1 MKIRKAIIN
10 NQQEKIYLYENKKE
24 EYTIIAIPIIE
35 WSFKVDYEQ
44 DAETLKSILYS
55 SLKSHTNADTSQD
68 LTNKISQWVREM

>member
-24 EYTIIAIPIIE
+24 EYSIIAIPIIE
-35 WSFKVDYEQ
+35 WSFKVDYEL
-44 DAETLKSILYS
+44 DAETLKSILNS

>member
-55 SLKSHTNADTSQD
+55 SLKSHTNSDTSQD